1 VCCYLVW
8 LTWCTVT
15 STPDSESTR
24 DPTEEYFS
32 DRGIQV
38 DLGPYHAGIEPY
50 HDLDLPRM
58 ADADQCSQSGS
69 HEVGE
74 TWVPYTAVLILFIV
88 LVQSSVTS
96 WTKNPAQVLG
106 LKLGDDEDSDPGL
119 CVCCRPT
126 SRREPFPGPSSLPLA
141 EQDGGQHMIRNE
153 RAQSV
158 YNYSLFHVTL
168 CLANM
173 YVTMQLTQWFQPQ
186 EATIISFSK
195 SWSTV
200 ILKTVSTWLSVLV
213 YLATLVIPVWR
224 PPVRGSMQAGSG
236 QIPAD
241 LWASEETACLQTS
254 HI

>member
-1 VCCYLVW
+1 M
-8 LTWCTVT
+8 
-15 STPDSESTR
+15 
-24 DPTEEYFS
+24 
-32 DRGIQV
+32 

-50 HDLDLPRM
+50 HDLDLPRL
-58 ADADQCSQSGS
+58 ADSDQCSEHGGQ
-69 HEVGE
+69 EVGE
-74 TWVPYTAVLILFIV
+74 TWVPYTAVSILFLV
-88 LVQSSVTS
+88 LVQHSVTS
-96 WTKNPAQVLG
+96 WTNHPAQVLG
-106 LKLGDDEDSDPGL
+106 LKLGVDDDDSDPGL
-119 CVCCRPT
+119 CICCRPT

-158 YNYSLFHVTL
+158 YSYSLFHVTL

-224 PPVRGSMQAGSG
+224 PPVRSSMQAGSG